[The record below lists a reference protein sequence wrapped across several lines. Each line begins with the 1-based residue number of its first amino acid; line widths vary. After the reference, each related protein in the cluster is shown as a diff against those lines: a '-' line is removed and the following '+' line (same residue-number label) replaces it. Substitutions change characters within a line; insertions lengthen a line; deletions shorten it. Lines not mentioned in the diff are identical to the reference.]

1 MSFAIIKNSDFRL
14 VAEFAQPDT
23 KKRLSLGAALAG
35 AGAFNVYRNTLG
47 NLSSTGEGRPA
58 SEAWLH
64 ENPKALASVRRGM
77 EQSAKGQVTILE
89 ISQNIRRNERYTAGA
104 AIHR

>member
-1 MSFAIIKNSDFRL
+1 MSSAIIKNSDFRL

-47 NLSSTGEGRPA
+47 QLILDPVKAVPA

-64 ENPKALASVRRGM
+64 ENPKALASVWRGM
-77 EQSAKGQVTILE
+77 EQSAKGQVHDLGDFTKFTQE
-89 ISQNIRRNERYTAGA
+89 
-104 AIHR
+104 

>member
-1 MSFAIIKNSDFRL
+1 MTIMPSAIIKNSDFQL
-14 VAEFAQPDT
+14 VTEFAQPDA

-47 NLSSTGEGRPA
+47 QLILDPVRAVPA

-77 EQSAKGQVTILE
+77 EQSAKGQVHDLGDFT
-89 ISQNIRRNERYTAGA
+89 RYAQE
-104 AIHR
+104 

>member
-1 MSFAIIKNSDFRL
+1 MTIMPSAIIKNSDFRL
-14 VAEFAQPDT
+14 VTEFVQPDA
-23 KKRLSLGAALAG
+23 KKRLSLGAALTG

-47 NLSSTGEGRPA
+47 QLILDPVKAVPA

-77 EQSAKGQVTILE
+77 EQSAKGQVHDLGDFTK
-89 ISQNIRRNERYTAGA
+89 YTRG
-104 AIHR
+104 

>member
-1 MSFAIIKNSDFRL
+1 MPLAIIKNSDFQL

-47 NLSSTGEGRPA
+47 QLILDPVKAVPA

-64 ENPKALASVRRGM
+64 ENPKVLASVRRGM
-77 EQSAKGQVTILE
+77 EQSAKGQVHDLGDFTK
-89 ISQNIRRNERYTAGA
+89 YT
-104 AIHR
+104 RE

>member
-1 MSFAIIKNSDFRL
+1 MPSAIIKNSDFRL

-47 NLSSTGEGRPA
+47 QLILDPVKAVPA

-77 EQSAKGQVTILE
+77 EQSAKGQVHDLGDFTK
-89 ISQNIRRNERYTAGA
+89 YTQE
-104 AIHR
+104 

>member
-47 NLSSTGEGRPA
+47 QLILDPVKAVPA

-64 ENPKALASVRRGM
+64 ENSKALASVRRGM
-77 EQSAKGQVTILE
+77 EQSAKGQVHDLGDFTK
-89 ISQNIRRNERYTAGA
+89 YTQE
-104 AIHR
+104 